1 MLAFIARRLGALIV
15 VLFGSS
21 FILYN
26 LAAISGDP
34 IGALRFSDDREAE
47 ALIKELEEFLRLDV
61 PPPLRYF
68 IWLRG
73 ILGVFTGNV
82 DFGQTR
88 LRGPVS
94 TELFAAIPVTIRLV
108 LIATLLSIVIGV
120 ALGIISALRQYSR
133 FDYSMTFFA
142 FLLFSLPIFWV
153 AVLLKRYLAITFN
166 NFL

>member
-61 PPPLRYF
+61 PPLCDISSGYEAF
-68 IWLRG
+68 SASLLEML
-73 ILGVFTGNV
+73 ILGRR
-82 DFGQTR
+82 DY
-88 LRGPVS
+88 
-94 TELFAAIPVTIRLV
+94 AAQSP
-108 LIATLLSIVIGV
+108 
-120 ALGIISALRQYSR
+120 QN
-133 FDYSMTFFA
+133 
-142 FLLFSLPIFWV
+142 SLPQ
-153 AVLLKRYLAITFN
+153 YL
-166 NFL
+166 